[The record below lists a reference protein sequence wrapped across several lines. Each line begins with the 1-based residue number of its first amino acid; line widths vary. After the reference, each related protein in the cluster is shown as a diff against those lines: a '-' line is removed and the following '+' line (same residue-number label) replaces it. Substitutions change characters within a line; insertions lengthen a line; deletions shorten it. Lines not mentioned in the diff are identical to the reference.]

1 MKAHLD
7 KIVAALGNLRL
18 HATAS
23 EQHIHWEIGAAL
35 DRAGIPHK
43 HEVKIAP
50 RCRVD
55 FLCDGGVAIE
65 VKRGKPH
72 TGRVEAQVARYA
84 ASPLVA
90 AVVLVL
96 ERNLIHTPAGAN
108 RKPVRVVSLANNWG
122 FVT

>member
-1 MKAHLD
+1 MQAHLD
-7 KIVAALGNLRL
+7 RIVAALGNLRL

-23 EQHIHWEIGAAL
+23 EQHIHREIGSMLRA
-35 DRAGIPHK
+35 AGIAYV
-43 HEVKIAP
+43 HEAKIAP

-96 ERNLIHTPAGAN
+96 ERNLIHTPAGAHG
-108 RKPVRVVSLANNWG
+108 KPVRVVSLATNWG
-122 FVT
+122 IVT

>member
-1 MKAHLD
+1 M
-7 KIVAALGNLRL
+7 IVAALGDLRL

-23 EQHIHWEIGAAL
+23 EQHIHREIGAAL

-43 HEVKIAP
+43 HEARIAP

-72 TGRVEAQVARYA
+72 TGRVAAQVARYA

-96 ERNLIHTPAGAN
+96 ERNLIHTPAGAHG
-108 RKPVRVVSLANNWG
+108 KPVRVVALATNWG
-122 FVT
+122 IVT